1 MYLPLALSPSRP
13 AVSWMVA
20 AMLAAPPEGPAR
32 PRHEAPVPPPGGY
45 WSLGERREPEP
56 DDGQT
61 HLTVGGILLGLGAV
75 RAGSGALG
83 VALTAD
89 LERCRDVYG
98 NVPANTCRGLEV
110 YGWVGVGAGALMVVT
125 GSVFLGLGAAAKRR
139 HEAWRL
145 RNSVAFSSVDGVVAG
160 GAWRRGGPVAHRGRR
175 GPAPMTSIRP
185 AERRLRWRVA
195 PWAGPRGSGVVA
207 ELRF

>member
-1 MYLPLALSPSRP
+1 VSGALLSAFLGSPARGVSTWGLAVL
-13 AVSWMVA
+13 
-20 AMLAAPPEGPAR
+20 LAAPPEGPR
-32 PRHEAPVPPPGGY
+32 PGRTEAPAPPPGGY

-61 HLTVGGILLGLGAV
+61 SLTVGAILLGLGAV
-75 RAGSGALG
+75 RTGSGALG

-89 LERCRDVYG
+89 LDRCRDIYG
-98 NVPANTCRGLEV
+98 NVPANTCRGLEA

-125 GSVFLGLGAAAKRR
+125 GGVFLGVGAAAKRR

-145 RNSVAFSSVDGVVAG
+145 RNSVGAAPGNGGNAWARVPVGSSA
-160 GAWRRGGPVAHRGRR
+160 
-175 GPAPMTSIRP
+175 M
-185 AERRLRWRVA
+185 RLRAEHRPTKPKLRWHVA
-195 PWAGPRGSGVVA
+195 PVVGPRGSGVVA